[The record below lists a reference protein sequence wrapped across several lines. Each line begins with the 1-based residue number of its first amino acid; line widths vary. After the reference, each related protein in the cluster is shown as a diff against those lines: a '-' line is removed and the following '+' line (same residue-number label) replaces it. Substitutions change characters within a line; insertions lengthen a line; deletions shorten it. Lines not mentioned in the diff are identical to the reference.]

1 MNLHSAIPVLTVM
14 NFHHGLL
21 DRTYGTKR
29 QRHSAQGLASAIPGP
44 ELNRTFAGALQLAD
58 GSIRHSAIE
67 GATFLLYLRRMSLT
81 GPSLT
86 EKICP

>member
-1 MNLHSAIPVLTVM
+1 VELEV
-14 NFHHGLL
+14 GLEPSREIVRAL
-21 DRTYGTKR
+21 KFTIKDGKI
-29 QRHSAQGLASAIPGP
+29 HPGP

-67 GATFLLYLRRMSLT
+67 GATSLLYLRRISLT
-81 GPSLT
+81 RPSLA